1 MEVSDAMQKCF
12 KNGIK
17 CYPVKTV
24 RGRIIEYVI
33 NKKPYKFDK
42 VFKNN
47 KEINNAMTLSYIYL
61 AKKIL
66 LGFGG
71 VKYKL

>member
-17 CYPVKTV
+17 AYPVKTV
-24 RGRIIEYVI
+24 RGWFIEYVI

-42 VFKNN
+42 VLKNN
-47 KEINNAMTLSYIYL
+47 KEINNAITLSYIYL
-61 AKKIL
+61 AKK
-66 LGFGG
+66 
-71 VKYKL
+71 YC